1 MPNLLTASRI
11 VSTPFLGYMVTH
23 GYFEIALGLFVVAG
37 ITDLVST
44 PYLGGWKYWQG
55 FEPGTYALLAMS
67 YNQADKHD
75 PWSSEHNHHTDFTL
89 S

>member
-23 GYFEIALGLFVVAG
+23 GHFEIALGLFVVAG

-67 YNQADKHD
+67 YNQADMHD
-75 PWSSEHNHHTDFTL
+75 P
-89 S
+89 